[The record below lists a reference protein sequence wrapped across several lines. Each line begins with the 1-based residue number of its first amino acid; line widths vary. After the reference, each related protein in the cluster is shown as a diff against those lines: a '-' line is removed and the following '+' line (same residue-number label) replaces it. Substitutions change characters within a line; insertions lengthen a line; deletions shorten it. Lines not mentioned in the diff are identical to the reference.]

1 MASILFK
8 VKKIFFDRP
17 TVFLSYLR
25 QTYLF
30 YQTRILFKIFI
41 PLNSKTFIGKNVRF
55 QSLKNLLIEKQAAFS
70 IGDNCIVYE
79 NAKLEV
85 LGESS
90 LSIGKN
96 SIIGDARITCREK
109 ITIGPHF
116 LTSWNVFI
124 SDYDAHP
131 VDPIL
136 RQAQMDNM
144 TTHFFPSFDQSDP
157 KVAFDWKFTSSSI
170 SIGSNVWIG
179 ANVSILKGAH
189 IGDNCIVATGS
200 VVTKGEYPS
209 HSILAG
215 NPAKVVKTL
224 SH

>member
-1 MASILFK
+1 MASLILK
-8 VKKIFFDRP
+8 VKKIIFDRP

-41 PLNSKTFIGKNVRF
+41 PLNSKTTIGNNVRF
-55 QSLKNLLIEKQAAFS
+55 QSLKNLLVEKQAEFS

-96 SIIGDARITCREK
+96 SIIGDARISCREK
-109 ITIGPHF
+109 ISIGSHF

-131 VDPIL
+131 VDPVL
-136 RQAQMDNM
+136 RQTQIDQM
-144 TTHFFPSFDQSDP
+144 TTQFFPAFNQTDP
-157 KVAFDWKFTSSSI
+157 KVAFDWKFSSSSI

-200 VVTKGEYPS
+200 VVTKGEYP
-209 HSILAG
+209 HNSILAG
-215 NPAKVVKTL
+215 NPAKVVKSL

>member
-1 MASILFK
+1 MASIFSK
-8 VKKIFFDRP
+8 VKKLIFDRP

-30 YQTRILFKIFI
+30 YQTRFLFKLFV
-41 PLNSKTFIGKNVRF
+41 PLNSKTIVGNNVRF
-55 QSLKNLLIEKQAAFS
+55 QSLKNLVVEKEAEFF
-70 IGDNCIVYE
+70 IGDNSIVYE

-85 LGESS
+85 LGKST

-109 ITIGPHF
+109 ITIGSHF

-131 VDPIL
+131 IDPVL
-136 RQAQMDNM
+136 RQKQMDQM
-144 TTHFFPSFDQSDP
+144 TTHFFPSFNQKES
-157 KVAFDWKFTSSSI
+157 KVDFSWDFSTSSI
-170 SIGSNVWIG
+170 SIGSNVWVG
-179 ANVSILKGAH
+179 ANVSILKGAK
-189 IGDNCIVATGS
+189 IGDNCIVATGA
-200 VVTKGEYPS
+200 VVTKGEYPRN
-209 HSILAG
+209 SILAG
-215 NPAKVVKTL
+215 NPAQIVKTL